1 MEDLVGLPS
10 EDSLEENEIELESM
24 GDDEGIKETKKYF
37 IYSNRKKL
45 LLTVAAIS
53 IAFICIISVIIPSLV
68 VVYRSDSKESTYP
81 QGQNLG
87 LVIDLGSSGSRI
99 SVFGWDENHVVQP
112 FPYPEEGDHF
122 YYAFRN
128 IGIAKFDN
136 ITQALEVV
144 MVPLLDYGTN
154 AVEVSG
160 VSIKQNTK
168 KL

>member
-68 VVYRSDSKESTYP
+68 VVYRSDSKNQHTHK
-81 QGQNLG
+81 
-87 LVIDLGSSGSRI
+87 D
-99 SVFGWDENHVVQP
+99 
-112 FPYPEEGDHF
+112 
-122 YYAFRN
+122 
-128 IGIAKFDN
+128 K
-136 ITQALEVV
+136 T
-144 MVPLLDYGTN
+144 
-154 AVEVSG
+154 
-160 VSIKQNTK
+160 
-168 KL
+168 